1 MHWLYGLKYSHVASA
16 IHINQIYT
24 PVIMCTSD
32 DRLIRF
38 DWAMKRMLRDKAN
51 FGVLEGLLTSLLGRP
66 IHIETI
72 LESES
77 NREAEEQKL
86 NRVDIL
92 AQTTDSEK
100 MLIEVQ
106 NQSEIDYFHRMLFG
120 TARLISDYTHLGE
133 KYGKITKIYSI
144 NIVYFQLGEG
154 KDSVYVGTTDFRG
167 LHDGSHLGLS
177 PRWKK
182 RLEADS
188 VSDIFPTYYILRVN
202 DFDRWS
208 KTPLD
213 QWMYFLSNSRVPE
226 DADAPGLKEVR
237 EKLRLDRLPADE
249 RLSYLKLLDDRIS
262 IKNSIEDAKYEA
274 REEGRE
280 EGREEAILEKA
291 RVAKEAGLSDEM
303 IFTIFGIKL

>member
-1 MHWLYGLKYSHVASA
+1 
-16 IHINQIYT
+16 
-24 PVIMCTSD
+24 MCTSD

-51 FGVLEGLLTSLLGRP
+51 FGVLEGFLTSLLGKP
-66 IHIETI
+66 IYIETI

-77 NREAEEQKL
+77 NRDSDEQKL

-92 AQTTDSEK
+92 AQTTEKEK

-120 TARLISDYTHLGE
+120 TTRLISDYTRLGE
-133 KYGKITKIYSI
+133 RYGKITKIYSI
-144 NIVYFQLGEG
+144 NIVYFRLGEG
-154 KDSVYVGTTDFRG
+154 EDSVYVGTTDFYG
-167 LHDGSHLGLS
+167 LHDGSQLRLS
-177 PRWKK
+177 PRWRE
-182 RLEADS
+182 RLEVDS

-202 DFDRWS
+202 DFDKWS

-213 QWMYFLSNSRVPE
+213 QWLYFLSNSRVPE

-237 EKLRLDRLPADE
+237 EKLRLDRLPAAE
-249 RLSYLKLLDDRIS
+249 RLSYLKLIDDRIS
-262 IKNSIEDAKYEA
+262 IMNSIEDARYEGHA
-274 REEGRE
+274 EGRAEGRE

-291 RVAKEAGLSDEM
+291 LIAKEAGLSDEM
-303 IFTIFGIKL
+303 IFVIFGIKLSGFK